1 MIIQLYGIVFQ
12 SLHYVQCKVVLMLE
26 KISEQMVVKE
36 ASSFLLNNNLANG
49 TVPSYKGT
57 AEMLYVHIPFCRTL
71 CPFCSFNRELYK
83 PERLK
88 SYFSLLEKEL
98 DLYYNLGYDFNSV
111 YIGGGTP
118 TVDFD
123 KLIELISYIKERFHI
138 TDISI
143 ESTVRELDENKIN
156 ELHRMGINR
165 LSLGIQTF
173 DKELSKKIGRAWQE
187 KEEAI
192 STIQIANKKIDT
204 LNVDLIFNLPFQSIN
219 IFENDLLLLIE
230 NKVKQITAYPLMPS
244 IYSYLFKNIDRRREK
259 SFYNVFMR
267 IMDENRYNPSTPWCY
282 SRSDGKM
289 IDEYITKYD
298 YYIGVGTSSISYI
311 DEKFLLN
318 TFSIERYAALLDK
331 GLIPNIIVK
340 EINKKDSEKF
350 YFLNRLFAL
359 KISKSDFKKKYN
371 EDIKV
376 SLASLIYP
384 LRLFGVIGEDKD
396 FIYLKR
402 KGFYLVGNAMRAF
415 FSVLDALREE
425 FRKKQI

>member
-1 MIIQLYGIVFQ
+1 MLV
-12 SLHYVQCKVVLMLE
+12 LE
-26 KISEQMVVKE
+26 KISEQIVVKE
-36 ASSFLLNNNLANG
+36 ASRFLLNNNLANG
-49 TVPSYKGT
+49 TVPTYKGK

-88 SYFSLLEKEL
+88 YYFNLLEKEIN
-98 DLYYNLGYDFNSV
+98 LYYDVGYDFNSV

-123 KLIELISYIKERFHI
+123 KIIELIEYIKERFHI
-138 TDISI
+138 NDMSI
-143 ESTVRELDENKIN
+143 ESTVRELNESKIN
-156 ELHRMGINR
+156 ELYRVGVKR
-165 LSLGIQTF
+165 LSIGIQTF
-173 DKELSKKIGRAWQE
+173 DQELSKKIGRAWQD

-192 STIQIANKKIDT
+192 SIIKIANKKFDT
-204 LNVDLIFNLPFQSIN
+204 LNVDLIFNLPSQSIST
-219 IFENDLLLLIE
+219 FENDLSLLIE

-259 SFYNVFMR
+259 NFYNTFMR
-267 IMDENRYNPSTPWCY
+267 IMDENHYNPSTPWCY
-282 SRSDGKM
+282 SISDRKM

-318 TFSIERYAALLDK
+318 TFSIEKYAALLEK
-331 GLIPNIIVK
+331 GLIPSIIVK
-340 EINKKDSEKF
+340 EINKGDSEKF

-359 KISKSDFKKKYN
+359 KISKSDFKKRYG
-371 EDIKV
+371 EDIRV
-376 SLASLIYP
+376 SLASLIYL
-384 LRLFGVIGEDKD
+384 LRLFGIIGENKD

-415 FSVLDALREE
+415 FSVLDTLREE